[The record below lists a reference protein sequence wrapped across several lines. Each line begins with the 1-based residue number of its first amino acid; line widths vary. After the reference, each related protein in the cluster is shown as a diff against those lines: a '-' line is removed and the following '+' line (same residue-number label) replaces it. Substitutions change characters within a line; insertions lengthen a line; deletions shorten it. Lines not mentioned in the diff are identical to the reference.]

1 MILLILAMPWA
12 AASDS
17 SGRSNHDGAE
27 KVKIST
33 QKQVDQNQVEIEVE
47 FENLTGYITYDYEI
61 NITRVDPNWAHESF
75 SDSFDTGEDDDEYTV
90 TEYWTPDQEGPYTVH
105 TTLSQYGT
113 VIATGTDTFGW
124 GDVANNSA
132 PASVT
137 ITPNPNQD
145 YYDVAGNEEAQKEV
159 VFKFEMGN
167 RETGAAYVMM
177 LYLFR
182 MNESGNPDEDVEL
195 VGSGTTTEV
204 VYRNMSALEYAMWAA
219 DPSDAVWTNDTDY
232 RLKVELF
239 LIGHQPDGPVAASD
253 EMTFTVGVPPP
264 EPEDLL
270 ELEFNCIFG
279 DDDGDD
285 GWHMVLEEGDSGQ
298 ARGTDLNCA
307 IYNPNVV
314 TVAGTVN
321 ISATGVPD
329 GAGIDLDSFLDA
341 YSIEADSSHPGLLS
355 FDCGEG
361 NCAVTTGTVTL
372 KFDFSEENHTYW
384 NPGTVTH
391 TIDFEIEENQTII
404 TPEPILGCKDQ
415 QALNFDQNATDD
427 DGTCIYP
434 EQMRVV
440 LAANQTTGDV
450 PLSVAFFANISEGRM
465 PYEIS
470 WNFDDGTTAEG
481 LVTINHTFYTEGVYN
496 VVLQVTDSDGVIL
509 QRGIQIIATEPPVID
524 NLTGYI
530 SHSGQLEPI
539 NRDMIASVEFYG
551 TASGGEGPYTFTW
564 KFGDD
569 TGGEGS
575 TILHEYARTGE
586 FTIELIIE
594 DSAGRTLEL
603 EESITIV
610 KEGGEGGVITPPEE
624 GLDGDGSNFDIY
636 ATSTGAIGLLLI
648 FGMFGRKRRESFLD
662 AERRKAHGE
671 GSMWE

>member
-33 QKQVDQNQVEIEVE
+33 QKQVDLNQVEIEVE

-137 ITPNPNQD
+137 ITANPNQD

-204 VYRNMSALEYAMWAA
+204 VYRNMSALEYAVWAA
-219 DPSDAVWTNDTDY
+219 APSDAVWTNDTDY

-264 EPEDLL
+264 EPVDLL
-270 ELEFNCIFG
+270 DLEFNCIFG

-314 TVAGTVN
+314 TVVGTVN

-329 GAGIDLDSFLDA
+329 GAGIDSNLND

-355 FDCGEG
+355 FDCGGG
-361 NCAVTTGTVTL
+361 NCAATDGTVTI
-372 KFDFSEENHTYW
+372 KIDFYEENHTYW
-384 NPGTVTH
+384 NQGTVTH
-391 TIDFEIEENQTII
+391 TIDFEIEENQTVI
-404 TPEPILGCKDQ
+404 TPEPIFGCKDEF
-415 QALNFDQNATDD
+415 AKNFNPDATDD
-427 DGTCIYP
+427 DGSCTYD
-434 EQMRVV
+434 QLRVV
-440 LAANQTTGDV
+440 LTANQTTGDV
-450 PLSVAFFANISEGRM
+450 SLSVTFYANISQGRT
-465 PYEIS
+465 PYQIS
-470 WNFDDGTTAEG
+470 WDFDDGTFAEN
-481 LVTINHTFYTEGVYN
+481 LTSIDHTFYTAGVYN
-496 VVLQVTDSDGVIL
+496 VLLQVTDIDGDML
-509 QRGIQIIATEPPVID
+509 ERGIQIIATEPPVIG
-524 NLTGYI
+524 NLTGFI
-530 SHSGQLEPI
+530 SHSGQLDPI
-539 NRDMIASVEFYG
+539 NKDMVASIEFYG
-551 TASGGEGPYTFTW
+551 TANGGEGPYTFTW

-569 TGGEGS
+569 TGGSGA
-575 TILHEYARTGE
+575 TILHEYATGGE
-586 FTIELIIE
+586 FTVELIIE
-594 DSAGRTLEL
+594 DSAGRTLQL
-603 EESITIV
+603 EEAITIV
-610 KEGGEGGVITPPEE
+610 KESDEGGGITPPLEEVDGGEG
-624 GLDGDGSNFDIY
+624 NFDIY
-636 ATSTGAIGLLLI
+636 ATSTGAIGLLLM
-648 FGMFGRKRRESFLD
+648 FGLFGRKRRESFLE
-662 AERRKAHGE
+662 AERRVSQGE
-671 GSMWE
+671 GSMWDKY

>member
-1 MILLILAMPWA
+1 MLALPWTA
-12 AASDS
+12 VADA
-17 SGRSNHDGAE
+17 SGRGDEDGAA

-33 QKQVDQNQVEIEVE
+33 QKQVDQNRVEIEVE

-137 ITPNPNQD
+137 ITANPNQD

-159 VFKFEMGN
+159 VFDFEMGN

-177 LYLFR
+177 IYLFR
-182 MNESGNPDEDVEL
+182 MNESGNPDQDVEL
-195 VGSGTTTEV
+195 VSVGAGPPFSI
-204 VYRNMSALEYAMWAA
+204 VYYNMSALQNAM
-219 DPSDAVWTNDTDY
+219 SEAVWTNDTDY

-253 EMTFTVGVPPP
+253 EMTFTVGVLP

-298 ARGTDLNCA
+298 ARGTELNCA

-361 NCAVTTGTVTL
+361 NCAATTGTVTL

-384 NPGTVTH
+384 NPGSVTH

-415 QALNFDQNATDD
+415 TALNFDQNATDD

-450 PLSVAFFANISEGRM
+450 PLSVAFYANISQGRM

-470 WNFDDGTTAEG
+470 WDFDDGTTAEG

-496 VVLQVTDSDGVIL
+496 VVLQVTDSDGYIL

-539 NRDMIASVEFYG
+539 NKDMVASVEFYG

-586 FTIELIIE
+586 FTVELIIE

-603 EESITIV
+603 EEIITIV
-610 KEGGEGGVITPPEE
+610 KAGGEGGGITPPEE
-624 GLDGDGSNFDIY
+624 GLDGDGSSFDIY

-648 FGMFGRKRRESFLD
+648 FGMFGRKRRETFLD